1 MGPNLVIAFTAVLLQ
16 SSVHDTNSPTDLQH
30 RDSLSPEVTAGVG
43 YERLSDAFQYNR
55 VQGLSLGIG
64 YRVPV
69 PGIPQTAGFATLR
82 YGFSDER
89 LTGRFTI
96 TGERPHW
103 DFAISG
109 YHDINDVDPFASG
122 RSFSNTLNSLF
133 AGHDNGDYALAD
145 GAAVTIELP
154 LGSAGLR
161 LSTRVERQ
169 RSSGRVARSAINDL
183 LGGNGLFPLN
193 PSIEEGVFAG
203 LLAAVGTHSRLPW
216 NLTIDMLEGTGETV
230 ARMYGDLRA
239 TLGWSRQVVLRIK
252 AGAGTEPALPQTLF
266 RVGGVH
272 TVRGFEYA
280 AIRAPTFWAAQL
292 DLSPITG
299 RFRPVV
305 FLDAGQGGRA
315 SQLFSTSALV
325 GGGVGVALFHE
336 LLRLDLS
343 RPLLPHGASSKLR
356 FDIIFLGAR

>member
-1 MGPNLVIAFTAVLLQ
+1 MGPNLVVAGAAFLLQ
-16 SSVHDTNSPTDLQH
+16 SSVLATHSPPDLQD
-30 RDSLSPEVTAGVG
+30 RDSLSSEVTAGVG

-64 YRVPV
+64 YRLPI
-69 PGIPQTAGFATLR
+69 PGVRQTAGFATIR

-89 LTGRFTI
+89 LTGRLTV
-96 TGERPHW
+96 TGEGPRW

-145 GAAVTIELP
+145 GGAVTVDLP
-154 LGSAGLR
+154 LGSAGLK
-161 LSTRVERQ
+161 LSTRIERQ
-169 RSSGRVARSAINDL
+169 HSSGRVARSAINDM

-193 PSIEEGVFAG
+193 PSIKEGVFAG
-203 LLAAVGTHSRLPW
+203 LLAAISTRSRLPC
-216 NLTIDMLEGTGETV
+216 NLTIDVLEGTGETI
-230 ARMYGDLRA
+230 ARLYGDLRA
-239 TLGWSRQVVLRIK
+239 TVGWSRQVVLRIK

-280 AIRAPTFWAAQL
+280 AIRAPSFWAAQL
-292 DLSPITG
+292 DLSPVPG

-305 FLDAGQGGRA
+305 FLDAGQGGRV
-315 SQLFSTSALV
+315 SELLSTSALV
-325 GGGVGVALFHE
+325 GGGVGVALFHDF
-336 LLRLDLS
+336 LRLDLS
-343 RPLLPHGASSKLR
+343 RPLLPRGASSKVR